1 MPTAKVSVVQLMD
14 HGIDAAP
21 VAAFGPVEES
31 ASVPA
36 LLPGDA
42 EVRVLKVAKTVSLKH
57 ATMASVAKAVV
68 AARTPAQFAAAM
80 IKGRYHALGGAK
92 GFLGVAQNSVTVCPD
107 RVGYFQH
114 FKGGSIY
121 YHPQAG
127 AHEVHG
133 LIRAKWA
140 ALGWER
146 SFLGYPRTDETV
158 GQDTKR
164 EGRFNHFQ
172 GGTIYWHPAAGAH
185 EVHGA
190 IRAKYLELGAEASF
204 LGYPTTNETAT
215 PDGAGRFNHFQAG
228 SIYWTART
236 GAHEVH
242 GLIRSYWAQHGWER
256 NPQLGYP
263 ISDELIPHRG
273 VGYMRVPSIRKPLRN
288 VPLDVI
294 RLPDEPPPPAPLPP
308 VTTTVATATAAR
320 RMTTAVSAAGA
331 APATDTSATTARTAA
346 SVTMAASAAMSPTVS
361 AAPAGTVATG
371 TADAPRTATLKA
383 TRATLAASRTPAI
396 EPVTVV
402 DVAVLTPVIT
412 PPANH
417 KGQSKDRYSDFE
429 NGVLFWQRGANAAV
443 MLPPRAKAP
452 NGAKMAWTGGEIA
465 TLAKARIQEV
475 LTNFPG
481 AAIVSVSYGG
491 TTGYSFDGAGVHN
504 RAHRLHVILRG
515 ERKIGLVNTPAL
527 ATVEVQ
533 VEVSF
538 DPVDREI
545 VGYLSKWSLVASPGD
560 FLGGGSLVRALHQR
574 LDPALWRQFLI
585 ARVPAPAD
593 DPIAVLSVKTQAD
606 GDVAV
611 YFEP

>member
-21 VAAFGPVEES
+21 VAAFGPVEEDT
-31 ASVPA
+31 AVAPA
-36 LLPGDA
+36 LLPGEA
-42 EVRVLKVAKTVSLKH
+42 EMRVLKVAKTVSVKDVQM
-57 ATMASVAKAVV
+57 TRVSKAVL
-68 AARTPAQFAAAM
+68 AAKTPAQFAAAM
-80 IKGRYHALGGAK
+80 IKGRYQALGGAK
-92 GFLGVAQNSVTVCPD
+92 GFLGAAQTTITVCPD

-121 YHPQAG
+121 YHPQTG

-158 GQDTKR
+158 GRDTKH
-164 EGRFNHFQ
+164 EGRYNHFQ
-172 GGTIYWHPAAGAH
+172 GGSVFWHPAAGAH

-204 LGYPTTNETAT
+204 LGYPTTDETAT

-242 GLIRSYWAQHGWER
+242 GLIRNAWAQHGWER

-273 VGYMRVPSIRKPLRN
+273 IGYTRVPSIRKPLLN

-294 RLPDEPPPPAPLPP
+294 RLPDEPAPAGPAPA
-308 VTTTVATATAAR
+308 VKTAGARRVAVASAATTAAASESATVTR
-320 RMTTAVSAAGA
+320 AALAPGGASVTLAAGA
-331 APATDTSATTARTAA
+331 GTSLAGSLAPAAVEAVVAPAPRLAGLKAMRTTAAARITA
-346 SVTMAASAAMSPTVS
+346 VQ
-361 AAPAGTVATG
+361 
-371 TADAPRTATLKA
+371 
-383 TRATLAASRTPAI
+383 
-396 EPVTVV
+396 PVTVV
-402 DVAVLTPVIT
+402 EVATLTPVVT
-412 PPANH
+412 APASH
-417 KGQSKDRYSDFE
+417 KGQSRDRYSDFE
-429 NGVLFWQRGANAAV
+429 NGLVFWQRGTQVAV

-452 NGAKMAWTGGEIA
+452 NGAKMAWTGAEIA
-465 TLAKARIQEV
+465 TLARARIQEV

-481 AAIVSVSYGG
+481 ASIVSVNYAG

-515 ERKIGLVNTPAL
+515 ERKIGPVSTPAL

-533 VEVSF
+533 VEVGF

-585 ARVPAPAD
+585 ARVPAPAS